1 MLVAEGLIQERR
13 DETTEK
19 VGEVYLLELIHRG
32 MTQVARRNFSG
43 AIKECHIHDLLRD
56 IAMKEAKED
65 AFLHVHG
72 NVDFSP
78 QTVSRRLPF
87 FHHPF
92 NRDIHLWERY

>member
-1 MLVAEGLIQERR
+1 M
-13 DETTEK
+13 EK
-19 VGEVYLLELIHRG
+19 VGEDHLLELIHRS

-56 IAMKEAKED
+56 IAMKEAKD

-78 QTVSRRLPF
+78 QTVSRPLSLT
-87 FHHPF
+87 HHPF
-92 NRDIHLWERY
+92 NHSIERFIFGKDTE